1 MAGLS
6 MLQVSHSLDDKLQ
19 ANGDEIRNWQHAV
32 RRD

>member
-1 MAGLS
+1 MTDLC

-19 ANGDEIRNWQHAV
+19 ANGDEIRNLRHAV